1 MLLGQHDKAVEQF
14 KEALRLDPSSA
25 LSEAGLIESYI
36 HLNRFD
42 DARAEVG
49 RVQAAHSESPDFR
62 MILYELAFL
71 EKDEGKMR
79 EQVNWATGKAGAGYQ
94 FLFVQATTQAYKG
107 QLQSAREL
115 VRQKL
120 PHQREAKESLK

>member
-1 MLLGQHDKAVEQF
+1 
-14 KEALRLDPSSA
+14 
-25 LSEAGLIESYI
+25 
-36 HLNRFD
+36 
-42 DARAEVG
+42 
-49 RVQAAHSESPDFR
+49 

-115 VRQKL
+115 VRQAASSARSEGEPEVAAGYAAKFAFICAIFKNSI
-120 PHQREAKESLK
+120 EARIAWLIQKVMNPKTWHR